1 MNSTGLKALNF
12 PGSGIELKQ
21 FIIRLPP
28 AMEVAGLLVLQLVF
42 NPMGFK
48 LLDSI
53 SDPVRVLGNPFL
65 VVPVGVFLQGIPKF
79 IPWHSLHHPS
89 G

>member
-28 AMEVAGLLVLQLVF
+28 AMEVAGLPVLQLVF
-42 NPMGFK
+42 NPVGFK

-65 VVPVGVFLQGIPKF
+65 VVPVGVFL
-79 IPWHSLHHPS
+79 
-89 G
+89 